1 MKSSVYAYIRTTLIK
16 TSIRTTGECSCNL
29 VWLFFSISVPASE
42 EQTQLVK
49 INHKEEKWGL
59 NYKRDPLKFSIPDNI
74 NPLKEFESELML
86 DNIYLSMLLRRHCQD
101 GAFKNFE
108 YLLRTRILEKKEGAN
123 VQQILTSRDKNGY
136 TLLHCAAVGGSL
148 NIFKAII
155 NAGDEI
161 KVHETTYDGLTVL
174 HIACKNKNLSLCRFL
189 MFENDF
195 KKLLL
200 HKKSN
205 KGWNAA
211 HYAAAVGSIEILNL
225 LKDHGLDITVATE
238 NKLNILDIACLHN
251 QADLCKCLINRDG
264 LCLSLDKADE
274 NGWTIVHIAAMVGNK
289 DIFDCLIEK
298 NVNIEV
304 KTKQQKTVLHI
315 SSEYGNYD
323 VCMKILKDYST
334 IVYDKDEEDWNA
346 LHYAAKGGNLKLY
359 KKVENF
365 FKKRTHLCEI
375 TRDERTVLHIA
386 CINKSIEICKY
397 ICNEKSYEGIIN
409 SKGEFKDWTAAH
421 YVAVEIKQDGTE
433 EKLIRMLVKSGIDL
447 KAVTTDGL
455 TVLGVA
461 CEHRNRNL
469 IKFLLKNHNEL
480 LGVGKP
486 YLKNAAKASND
497 ENIEFQVKEAL
508 KNYKGKQIDII
519 AKKNLDVTERM
530 PFHQQLNKSMRK
542 LAEALETCAL

>member
-1 MKSSVYAYIRTTLIK
+1 
-16 TSIRTTGECSCNL
+16 
-29 VWLFFSISVPASE
+29 
-42 EQTQLVK
+42 
-49 INHKEEKWGL
+49 
-59 NYKRDPLKFSIPDNI
+59 
-74 NPLKEFESELML
+74 
-86 DNIYLSMLLRRHCQD
+86 MLLRRHCRD

-108 YLLRTRILEKKEGAN
+108 YLLKKRILEKKEDAN
-123 VQQILTSRDKNGY
+123 LQQILTSHEKNGY
-136 TLLHCAAVGGSL
+136 TLLHCAAVGGSVD
-148 NIFKAII
+148 IFEAII
-155 NAGDEI
+155 KTGDKI

-189 MFENDF
+189 MFKKEL

-200 HKKSN
+200 NKTSN

-211 HYAAAVGSIEILNL
+211 HYAAAVGSTEILNL
-225 LKDHGLDITVATE
+225 LEDHGLDITVATE

-251 QADLCKCLINRDG
+251 QADLCKILINRDD
-264 LCLSLDKADE
+264 LCLPLDKKDG
-274 NGWTIVHIAAMVGNK
+274 NGWTIAHIAAMVGNN
-289 DIFDCLIEK
+289 DIFECLIKK

-315 SSEYGNYD
+315 SCEYGNYD
-323 VCMKILKDYST
+323 ICKKILQDYNT

-359 KKVENF
+359 KILENF
-365 FKKRTHLCEI
+365 FRKLARLCEI

-386 CINKSIEICKY
+386 CTDKSIEICKY

-447 KAVTTDGL
+447 QAVTTDGL

-469 IKFLLKNHNEL
+469 INFLLKNHNEL
-480 LGVGKP
+480 LGIGMP
-486 YLKNAAKASND
+486 YLRNAANASND
-497 ENIEFQVKEAL
+497 ENIESQVNEAL
-508 KNYKGKQIDII
+508 ENYKGKRIDII
-519 AKKNLDVTERM
+519 AKKNPM
-530 PFHQQLNKSMRK
+530 
-542 LAEALETCAL
+542 